1 MTFRG
6 KTMISSHR
14 LLTTRVAKA
23 VLTTLVGVQVL
34 LNLGTRGSLNLKKIK
49 SQTHKSKLKLE
60 EIHLTKICQLCQ
72 MTKLLGL
79 NATILQ
85 AIRQVDSFNHQDSHR
100 DRLCQEASLTSLG
113 PVLHPVLLRLDL
125 IILWKISKNH
135 PHLDFK
141 MKN

>member
-1 MTFRG
+1 MT
-6 KTMISSHR
+6 SSHR
-14 LLTTRVAKA
+14 PLTTIVAKA
-23 VLTTLVGVQVL
+23 ALTTLVGVQVL

-49 SQTHKSKLKLE
+49 RQAHKSKLKLE
-60 EIHLTKICQLCQ
+60 VIHFSSRWEICQLCQ

-85 AIRQVDSFNHQDSHR
+85 AIRQVDSVNHQDSHR
-100 DRLCQEASLTSLG
+100 DKQCQEASLTSLG

-125 IILWKISKNH
+125 IILWKISRKH

-141 MKN
+141 MKT